1 MQEIY
6 IEIKNGII
14 QSVYSKEDMIVNVID
29 WDSAYG
35 SDDETEVC
43 EILMRKVKN
52 MNLKRKKMTMILLRP
67 FKPNSRKI
75 SLLIKR
81 DFIYI

>member
-52 MNLKRKKMTMILLRP
+52 NKLKNIL
-67 FKPNSRKI
+67 
-75 SLLIKR
+75 
-81 DFIYI
+81 

>member
-52 MNLKRKKMTMILLRP
+52 NKMKNIL
-67 FKPNSRKI
+67 
-75 SLLIKR
+75 
-81 DFIYI
+81 